1 VLQRVAPSENDP
13 TARARR
19 KPRSSTSKS
28 NRRQRPYIAEE
39 RAAALEAFRRA
50 HGPDFAFASIVVVIA
65 AFNEEESLGEVLDLI
80 PATVDG
86 HDVDTLVIDDGSVDA
101 TSVVAAKR
109 DDVKVVRLRRNCG
122 HGVALR
128 VGYRLAYEYGA
139 KCIVTL
145 DADMQWDPRD
155 MPALLP
161 PLLNDEADFVLGS
174 RVLGSTETTDR
185 FRQAGVHVFARLV
198 SLLTGVKVTDTSSGY
213 RVMRPEITQTV
224 EQTQVQ
230 YQTSELL
237 IGAICQGYRIV
248 ERPVT
253 MHQRFAGESKK
264 GTDLF
269 YGLRYARVILST
281 WRRERRKAR
290 RAPRAAPR

>member
-1 VLQRVAPSENDP
+1 V
-13 TARARR
+13 
-19 KPRSSTSKS
+19 KS
-28 NRRQRPYIAEE
+28 NRRLRPYIAEE
-39 RAAALEAFRRA
+39 REAALEEFRVG
-50 HGPDFAFASIVVVIA
+50 HGPDFAFGGIVVVIA
-65 AFNEEESLGEVLDLI
+65 AFNEEQSIGEVLGHI
-80 PATVDG
+80 PSSVDG
-86 HDVDTLVIDDGSVDA
+86 YDVATLVIDDGSSDG
-101 TSVVAAKR
+101 TSSVAER
-109 DDVKVVRLRRNCG
+109 YDGVKLVRLRRNCG

-145 DADMQWDPRD
+145 DADMQWDPRE
-155 MPALLP
+155 MSVVLP

-174 RVLGSTETTDR
+174 RVLGAAETDDA

-213 RVMRPEITQTV
+213 RAMRPEVTQVV

-237 IGAICQGYRIV
+237 IGAIYQGYRIA

-269 YGLRYARVILST
+269 YGIRYAKVILRT

-290 RAPRAAPR
+290 RAGRSVRR

>member
-1 VLQRVAPSENDP
+1 MPRVAPDDIDT
-13 TARARR
+13 TATAGWVARSAR
-19 KPRSSTSKS
+19 VKS
-28 NRRQRPYIAEE
+28 NRRSRPYIAEE
-39 RAAALEAFRRA
+39 RAVALEEFRRV
-50 HGPDFAFASIVVVIA
+50 HGTDFSFASIVVVIA
-65 AFNEEESLGEVLDLI
+65 AFNEEESLGEVLEHI
-80 PATVDG
+80 PSSVDG
-86 HDVDTLVIDDGSVDA
+86 YNVDTLVIDDGSVDA
-101 TSVVAAKR
+101 TSLVAGKH

-145 DADMQWDPRD
+145 DADMQWDPRE
-155 MPALLP
+155 MPVLLP

-174 RVLGSTETTDR
+174 RVLGKAETTDA

-213 RVMRPEITQTV
+213 RAMRPEITQTV

-237 IGAICQGYRIV
+237 IGAIYEGYRIA

-269 YGLRYARVILST
+269 YGLRYARVILRT

-290 RAPRAAPR
+290 RAGRSVRR

>member
-1 VLQRVAPSENDP
+1 MRPVTP
-13 TARARR
+13 TDDDTTAAGARWVT
-19 KPRSSTSKS
+19 RSTAVKS
-28 NRRQRPYIAEE
+28 NRKQRPYIVEE
-39 RAAALEAFRRA
+39 SVAALEEFRRRR
-50 HGPDFAFASIVVVIA
+50 GPDFAFASIVVVIA
-65 AFNEEESLGEVLDLI
+65 AFNEEESLGEVLDRI
-80 PATVDG
+80 PSEVDG
-86 HDVDTLVIDDGSVDA
+86 YDVATLVIDDGSVDS
-101 TSVVAAKR
+101 TSIVAEKH
-109 DDVKVVRLRRNCG
+109 DDVEVVRLRRNCG

-145 DADMQWDPRD
+145 DADMQWDPCE
-155 MPALLP
+155 MPVLLP

-174 RVLGSTETTDR
+174 RVLGRAETTDR
-185 FRQAGVHVFARLV
+185 FRAAGVHVFARLV
-198 SLLTGVKVTDTSSGY
+198 TLLTGVKVTDTSSGY
-213 RVMRPEITQTV
+213 RAMRPEITQTV

-237 IGAICQGYRIV
+237 IGAIYQGYRIA

-264 GTDLF
+264 GADLF
-269 YGLRYARVILST
+269 YGVRYARVILST

-290 RAPRAAPR
+290 REGRSVRR

>member
-1 VLQRVAPSENDP
+1 M
-13 TARARR
+13 
-19 KPRSSTSKS
+19 PRSTTVKS
-28 NRRQRPYIAEE
+28 NRKSRPYIAEE
-39 RAAALEAFRRA
+39 SAAALTGFRDTY
-50 HGPDFAFASIVVVIA
+50 GSDFAFASIVVVIA
-65 AFNEEESLGEVLDLI
+65 AFNEEESLGEVLERI
-80 PATVDG
+80 PTAVDG
-86 HDVDTLVIDDGSVDA
+86 YNVDTLVIDDGSLDA
-101 TSVVAAKR
+101 TSDVAAKHE
-109 DDVKVVRLRRNCG
+109 DVKLVRLRRNCG

-145 DADMQWDPRD
+145 DADMQWDPCD
-155 MPALLP
+155 MPVLLP

-174 RVLGSTETTDR
+174 RVLGTAETTDA

-213 RVMRPEITQTV
+213 RAMRPEITQTV

-237 IGAICQGYRIV
+237 IGAIYQGYRIA

-264 GTDLF
+264 GTDFF
-269 YGLRYARVILST
+269 YGLRYARVILGT
-281 WRRERRKAR
+281 WRRERRRAR
-290 RAPRAAPR
+290 RRDRSAPQ